1 MKRLFNSLRTWLIHK
16 LGGVLPNEQTRV
28 KVYTADRFMAIPIRS
43 SFFLSYSEVRR
54 MNRNDEFIDW
64 AKRKIVQ
71 DIADY
76 IFKQG
81 LFSFTSE
88 NLSIGRKLEGELI
101 VFYGNDLDCFRCSE
115 EKECYEHDEH

>member
-1 MKRLFNSLRTWLIHK
+1 MKRFFNSFRTWLIHK
-16 LGGVLPNEQTRV
+16 LGGVLPNEQTKV
-28 KVYTADRFMAIPIRS
+28 KVYTADRVIPIHVRS
-43 SFFLSYSEVRR
+43 SFFLSYKEVRM
-54 MNRNDEFIDW
+54 MNRNEEFINL

-88 NLSIGRKLEGELI
+88 HLPIGRKIEGELL
-101 VFYGNDLDCFRCSE
+101 VYNVQNKNSD
-115 EKECYEHDEH
+115 